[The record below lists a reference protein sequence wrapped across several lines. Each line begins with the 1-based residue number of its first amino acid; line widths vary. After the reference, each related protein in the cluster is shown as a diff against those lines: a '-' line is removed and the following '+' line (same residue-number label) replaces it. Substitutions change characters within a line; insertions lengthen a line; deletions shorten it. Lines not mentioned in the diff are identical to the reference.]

1 MPTACASGFGGDE
14 ETICPDPAQE
24 LFGAGGADRDWANTT
39 SSPEKLLCRIAE
51 GCRFNTENASVIVIV
66 SHGNFIREVAKLLQL
81 DDSAERTVLQRQ
93 LGLAASNN
101 LFTLSIRS
109 QGVVY
114 VLMRHCRKQ
123 GQLTHISPIDPPCV
137 QAAEGRICGVSEAVS
152 QLTWL
157 MRQWGIRPA
166 DQVGLYS
173 SCTRRAKTTAAA
185 LWEAI
190 PAWWV
195 NGVNA
200 NGTIPMLP
208 YVSEV
213 RARSFCD

>member
-1 MPTACASGFGGDE
+1 M
-14 ETICPDPAQE
+14 
-24 LFGAGGADRDWANTT
+24 
-39 SSPEKLLCRIAE
+39 
-51 GCRFNTENASVIVIV
+51 
-66 SHGNFIREVAKLLQL
+66 
-81 DDSAERTVLQRQ
+81 
-93 LGLAASNN
+93 
-101 LFTLSIRS
+101 
-109 QGVVY
+109 
-114 VLMRHCRKQ
+114 
-123 GQLTHISPIDPPCV
+123 
-137 QAAEGRICGVSEAVS
+137 SEAVS

-166 DQVGLYS
+166 GQVGLYS